1 MKVLTQGCSCVYR
14 VYESDPTPGI
24 LWQNDHVHVHS
35 TWFSDSDSSE
45 TDTEELIRQEI
56 ARRKEEKQARLEAK
70 KKAAL
75 AVEETLTNG
84 HVGEKERVAEG
95 EGVTEK
101 ETVTDIEG
109 LENDTTGKTD
119 TLLPQANE
127 TVGTETNGSEQ
138 VSHEELYSPQKSIM
152 TMSPHRTMKVV
163 PSRWTMLLVGYV
175 MRME

>member
-1 MKVLTQGCSCVYR
+1 MR
-14 VYESDPTPGI
+14 VTPHPGI
-24 LWQNDHVHVHS
+24 LRQNDHVHAHS

-70 KKAAL
+70 KKTA
-75 AVEETLTNG
+75 EETLANG

-101 ETVTDIEG
+101 ETVTDMEG

-119 TLLPQANE
+119 TLSPQANE
-127 TVGTETNGSEQ
+127 TVGTQTNGSEQ
-138 VSHEELYSPQKSIM
+138 ISHEELYSPQKSIM
-152 TMSPHRTMKVV
+152 TMSPHCTMKVV
-163 PSRWTMLLVGYV
+163 PSRWTVLLVGYV
-175 MRME
+175 IRME